1 MTGRRSRGFTLVEIL
16 VSLVILAGVAI
27 VLADTIGAG
36 AVAHTRLDDTT
47 RAWRVASDKLVELQV
62 YQRWPGVGV
71 QDETVE
77 RNGERWMV
85 RTRISNGPYTDTRRV
100 DIEVGPEPEPGQER
114 LVTWSVFSLL
124 GKPFSAASAGAAGSG
139 AGGNP
144 VGGEGNP
151 AAAPPGFGSGS
162 AGSTGEQP

>member
-1 MTGRRSRGFTLVEIL
+1 MTRRHSRGFTLVEIL

-62 YQRWPGVGV
+62 FQRWPGVGV
-71 QDETVE
+71 QDETIE
-77 RNGERWMV
+77 RNDERWMV
-85 RTRISNGPYTDTRRV
+85 RTKVSNGPYADTRRV
-100 DIEVGPEPEPGQER
+100 DIEVGPEPQPGKER

-124 GKPFSAASAGAAGSG
+124 GKPFTAATAGGPGSNPPGG
-139 AGGNP
+139 AGNP
-144 VGGEGNP
+144 D
-151 AAAPPGFGSGS
+151 AAPTGFGSGS
-162 AGSTGEQP
+162 AGAVGEQP

>member
-1 MTGRRSRGFTLVEIL
+1 MMRHQSRGFTLVEIL

-36 AVAHTRLDDTT
+36 AVAHGRLDETT

-62 YQRWPGVGV
+62 YQRWPGIGS

-85 RTRISNGPYTDTRRV
+85 RTRVSNGPYADTRRV

-124 GKPFSAASAGAAGSG
+124 GKPYT
-139 AGGNP
+139 
-144 VGGEGNP
+144 
-151 AAAPPGFGSGS
+151 AAPAGTPGGGTGTPGEAATGFGSGS
-162 AGSTGEQP
+162 AGATGEQP

>member
-1 MTGRRSRGFTLVEIL
+1 MMLRRSRGFTLVEIL

-36 AVAHTRLDDTT
+36 AVAHSRLDETT

-62 YQRWPGVGV
+62 YQRWPGVGA

-85 RTRISNGPYTDTRRV
+85 RTRVSNGPYADTRRV
-100 DIEVGPEPEPGQER
+100 DIEVGPEPEPGKER
-114 LVTWSVFSLL
+114 LGTWSVFSLL
-124 GKPFSAASAGAAGSG
+124 GKPYTAAP
-139 AGGNP
+139 AGGPGSNP
-144 VGGEGNP
+144 GGGTGNP
-151 AAAPPGFGSGS
+151 GEAATGFGSGS
-162 AGSTGEQP
+162 AGVTGEQP

>member
-1 MTGRRSRGFTLVEIL
+1 MTRRHSRGFTLVEIL

-62 YQRWPGVGV
+62 YQRWPGIGV
-71 QDETVE
+71 QDETIE
-77 RNGERWMV
+77 RNDERWMV
-85 RTRISNGPYTDTRRV
+85 RTKISSGPYADTRRV
-100 DIEVGPEPEPGQER
+100 DIEVGPEPEPGKER

-124 GKPFSAASAGAAGSG
+124 GKPYTAATAGG

-144 VGGEGNP
+144 GAP
-151 AAAPPGFGSGS
+151 AAGFGSGS
-162 AGSTGEQP
+162 AGTAGEQP

>member
-1 MTGRRSRGFTLVEIL
+1 MMRRQSRGFTLVEIL

-36 AVAHTRLDDTT
+36 AVAHSRLDETT

-62 YQRWPGVGV
+62 YQRWPGVGA

-85 RTRISNGPYTDTRRV
+85 RTRVSNGPYADTRRV

-124 GKPFSAASAGAAGSG
+124 GKPYAAVP

-144 VGGEGNP
+144 GGGTGSP
-151 AAAPPGFGSGS
+151 GAAPTGFGSGS
-162 AGSTGEQP
+162 SGVGGEQP

>member
-1 MTGRRSRGFTLVEIL
+1 MMRRQSRGFTLVEIL

-36 AVAHTRLDDTT
+36 AVAHSRLDATT

-62 YQRWPGVGV
+62 FQRWPAVGA

-77 RNGERWMV
+77 RNGERWLV
-85 RTRISNGPYTDTRRV
+85 RTRVSNGPYTDTRRV

-124 GKPFSAASAGAAGSG
+124 GKPYTAAPGGNNPGG

-144 VGGEGNP
+144 GATPTGFGGGS
-151 AAAPPGFGSGS
+151 AAA
-162 AGSTGEQP
+162 GEQP